1 MPKYR
6 LYIDE
11 SGNSDLKHSDDLN
24 HRFLS
29 LTGIIVSLQHIQET
43 IHPEMEALKESIFWR
58 ASR

>member
-11 SGNSDLKHSDDLN
+11 SGNFDMKNSDNQN

-29 LTGIIVSLQHIQET
+29 LTGVIISLTYVEERT
-43 IHPEMEALKESIFWR
+43 HPEMRI
-58 ASR
+58 